1 VFTSRRRER
10 VASNETESPSS
21 EGRGTLRER
30 VLDEM
35 TRNGAQAA
43 ATLIG
48 SAWDRYSA
56 TAPAELLD
64 AVRALPGE
72 ILIDSPGLVVAASY
86 LQQLVVETD
95 PDRVERAHRFSILPA
110 SGSTLAQQLV
120 ILTGTSATQ
129 RMRGDF
135 ADAKASAADA
145 RRRFEAASDIETA
158 KLLTHLPHL
167 FVQWGR
173 SLETAGDGRGEA
185 HHEYEES
192 YRLALLTEQHQV
204 GRRSAGHLAW
214 HLAERGRL
222 TAAADWLQRARD
234 TGDAQ
239 LRYDA
244 VIHLTSALIHTDRGD
259 RAAAAVDLARM
270 SVHPL
275 GDYWAAALWV
285 RSCHAV
291 TEEERSL
298 VEADMEVELVRRP
311 PAITRGA
318 MDARYLKAAS
328 ANLGRFGVD
337 GREWTTPGDATLDAI
352 AAYRRGAFHVVL
364 DMTRDAIGPNASP
377 RIRAAALLLHA
388 AAAAGLNRS
397 SAASE
402 HFERARAIID
412 REGLFRTYD
421 LIDVAHL
428 DELAG
433 SRAIPIS
440 PSTVGGGDAA
450 LLATLS
456 KREREVL
463 VQLVSD
469 RSLAVIAGDLF
480 VSPNTL
486 KTTVRRLYRKL
497 GVNSRQE
504 AADIAHR
511 AGLQAPS

>member
-1 VFTSRRRER
+1 MT
-10 VASNETESPSS
+10 ANETEPPSHES
-21 EGRGTLRER
+21 RGTLRER
-30 VLDEM
+30 VLDEVA
-35 TRNGAQAA
+35 RNGAQAA
-43 ATLIG
+43 AALIG

-72 ILIDSPGLVVAASY
+72 ILIDNPGLIVAANY
-86 LQQLVVETD
+86 LQQLVAETD
-95 PDRVERAHRFSILPA
+95 PDRVERTQQFSITPA

-135 ADAKASAADA
+135 ADARASAADA
-145 RRRFEAASDIETA
+145 RRRFEAASDVETA
-158 KLLTHLPHL
+158 KLLQHLPHL

-192 YRLALLTEQHQV
+192 YRLALHTEQHQA
-204 GRRSAGHLAW
+204 GRRAAGHLAW
-214 HLAERGRL
+214 YLAERGRL
-222 TAAADWLQRARD
+222 RAAQDWLRRARD
-234 TGDAQ
+234 TGEAQ
-239 LRYDA
+239 VGYDA
-244 VIHLTSALIHTDRGD
+244 VIHLTAALIHTDGGD
-259 RAAAAVDLARM
+259 RGAAAVDLARM
-270 SVHPL
+270 SVHPI

-285 RSCHAV
+285 RSTHAA
-291 TEEERSL
+291 TAEERAL
-298 VEADMEVELVRRP
+298 VEADLEVELARRP
-311 PAITRGA
+311 PAIAGGA
-318 MDARYLKAAS
+318 MNAHYLRAA
-328 ANLGRFGVD
+328 AVNLGRFGVD
-337 GREWTTPGDATLDAI
+337 EREWTTPGDAALNAI
-352 AAYRRGAFHVVL
+352 AAYRRGAFHAVI
-364 DMTRDAIGPNASP
+364 DMTQHAIGPEASP

-421 LIDVAHL
+421 LIDVDAL
-428 DELAG
+428 EDLAG
-433 SRAIPIS
+433 SRGVPVSAS
-440 PSTVGGGDAA
+440 VVGGGEAA
-450 LLATLS
+450 LLSTLS
-456 KREREVL
+456 KREQEVL

-511 AGLQAPS
+511 AGLRPQPPR